1 MQTKFRIQSGEL
13 PKLIAL
19 LKTLLSKEEEIE
31 VTVKPTREP
40 KAREKESKQEYWD
53 RIDRTINNLEQ
64 SENVVSFTEEELE
77 EYSNKLTGK

>member
-1 MQTKFRIQSGEL
+1 MKFRIQSGEV
-13 PKLIAL
+13 PKLTAL

-31 VTVKPTREP
+31 VTVKPTQEP

-53 RIDRTINNLEQ
+53 KIDRAINNLEQ
-64 SENVVSFTEEELE
+64 GENVVSFTEEELE